1 MEQSKKKKREKK
13 TGFFYLW
20 NFDFRAY
27 HYFYEAV
34 LGRNCPTIKVNISPG
49 GNFAEGDAGGGDRP
63 KAASL
68 ISFL

>member
-1 MEQSKKKKREKK
+1 M
-13 TGFFYLW
+13 GFFFLW
-20 NFDFRAY
+20 NFDFRAC

-49 GNFAEGDAGGGDRP
+49 GSFADGDDGGGDGDETDCP